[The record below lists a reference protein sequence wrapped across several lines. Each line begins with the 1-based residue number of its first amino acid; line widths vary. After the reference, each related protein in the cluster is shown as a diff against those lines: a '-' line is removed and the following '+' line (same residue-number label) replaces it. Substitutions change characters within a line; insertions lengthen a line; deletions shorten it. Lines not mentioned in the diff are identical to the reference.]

1 MTLQMTAQHLQRQQ
15 SFTRQIA
22 RLERRLGRLQT
33 LERRFSWYR
42 LAAFLA
48 GLAAVWFAAADL
60 SAATARLVFLA
71 AGLLFAGIVFL
82 HRRVDG
88 WIARFQISVDN
99 RKTQLARLELDW
111 ARIPLSPGTPTRSS
125 LDIDLD
131 LSGPRSLHHL
141 IDLAVSLEGSAC
153 LRRWL
158 THPEP
163 AADQASARQQVVAEL
178 AGLPRFRDRL
188 LLTLRLASKDLLH
201 GERLL
206 AWLDAPYPARR
217 LRWLLLIGSLFAATN
232 LALFWLNIAGFVP
245 AYWPLTLLLYFIFY
259 NFNAPFLRA
268 FLESVVD
275 LDNEL
280 AKFRLLLSHLETY
293 PVGARP
299 GLLRLLAPFRDP
311 QELPSRLVR
320 RIKWVTAGV
329 GLRSNLILG
338 LLLNM
343 AVPWDY
349 LFALLAG
356 RLRRDAGRLL
366 PGWWDAWC
374 DLEALSS
381 LANFAYLN
389 PAYAFPQIDADEIR
403 PMDARPVFAAHNLG
417 HPLIPAGRRVG
428 NNFSIPETG
437 AVFIITGSNMAG
449 KSTFLKAIG
458 INLCLAWSGG
468 PVCAEGLRLIPFR
481 LASCIQIT
489 DSLADGLS
497 YFYAEV
503 KCLKSLLDA
512 LQADDA
518 APLLYLID
526 ELFRGTN
533 NRERLIG
540 SRAYTRALIGAHGAG
555 LIATH
560 DLELASLADGDPRVN
575 NFHFRDLVEDQRLV
589 FDFRLH
595 PGPCP
600 STNALRIMEMEG
612 LPGENVEQQDNHGF
626 PHKSNH

>member
-1 MTLQMTAQHLQRQQ
+1 MRRQ
-15 SFTRQIA
+15 SLTRQIE
-22 RLERRLGRLQT
+22 RLERRLAKMQT

-42 LAAFLA
+42 LAAFLV
-48 GLAAVWFAAADL
+48 GLGAVWFAAANL
-60 SAATARLVFLA
+60 SAATARMVFLV
-71 AGLLFAGIVFL
+71 AGLVFAGIVFL
-82 HRRVDG
+82 HRRLDG
-88 WIARFQISVDN
+88 WIARFQIASEI
-99 RKTQLARLELDW
+99 RRTQLARLELDW
-111 ARIPLSPGTPTRSS
+111 ERIPLPQTTPTRSP

-141 IDLAVSLEGSAC
+141 LDLAVSLEGSERLC
-153 LRRWL
+153 RWL
-158 THPEP
+158 TQPEP
-163 AADQASARQQVVAEL
+163 NADQTAARQQVVAEL

-188 LLTLRLASKDLLH
+188 LLNLRLVSKDLLQ
-201 GERLL
+201 GQRLL
-206 AWLDAPYPARR
+206 AWLDVPYPVRR
-217 LRWLLLIGSLFAATN
+217 LGWLLLIGSLFAAAN
-232 LALFWLNIAGFVP
+232 LALFWMNIAGLIP

-259 NFNAPFLRA
+259 NYYAPFLRA
-268 FLESVVD
+268 FLEAVVD

-280 AKFRLLLSHLETY
+280 AKFRLLLDQLETY

-311 QELPSRLVR
+311 RELPSRLVR
-320 RIKWVTAGV
+320 RIKWVTTGV
-329 GLRSNLILG
+329 GLRSNLIIG
-338 LLLNM
+338 LLVNM
-343 AVPWDY
+343 IMPWDY

-356 RLRRDAGRLL
+356 GLRREAGGLL
-366 PGWWDAWC
+366 MRWLDAWC

-381 LANFAYLN
+381 LANLAYLN
-389 PAYAFPQIDADEIR
+389 PAYTFPQIDPA
-403 PMDARPVFAAHNLG
+403 ARPVFEAHGLG
-417 HPLIPAGRRVG
+417 HPLIPVGQRVG
-428 NNFSIPETG
+428 NDFSIPEVG

-449 KSTFLKAIG
+449 KSTFLKAVG
-458 INLCLAWSGG
+458 INLCLAWAGG
-468 PVCAEGLRLIPFR
+468 PVCAEGLRIVPFR

-512 LQADDA
+512 LQAEDA

-540 SRAYTRALIGAHGAG
+540 SRAFTRALIGAHGAG

-560 DLELASLADGDPRVN
+560 DLELASLADGNPEVS
-575 NFHFRDLVEDQRLV
+575 NFHFRDRVEDQRLI
-589 FDFRLH
+589 FDYRLH

-612 LPGENVEQQDNHGF
+612 LPVEKIEPQRR
-626 PHKSNH
+626 